1 MKAMNTIGGVLIG
14 QKEET
19 KPTTYLKMETH
30 WKDYGARLLIRCLY
44 VQVSWQS
51 GTSRFISQ
59 PF

>member
-1 MKAMNTIGGVLIG
+1 MKAMNTIGGVDWT
-14 QKEET
+14 KEET

-51 GTSRFISQ
+51 MERHGS
-59 PF
+59 